1 MFFNTERNE
10 APYLGKGERIVLS
23 SMIFSQEGG
32 GIYELVSGKP
42 NETILGILLITL
54 TVTFGVTIRALLA
67 SFERR
72 ENALIKSLDQYIQ
85 AFIELKKLKG

>member
-1 MFFNTERNE
+1 MFFNAERNKVS
-10 APYLGKGERIVLS
+10 YLGKGEQIILPS
-23 SMIFSQEGG
+23 IILLQEGG
-32 GIYELVSGKP
+32 GVYELISGKP
-42 NETILGILLITL
+42 NETVLGILLITL